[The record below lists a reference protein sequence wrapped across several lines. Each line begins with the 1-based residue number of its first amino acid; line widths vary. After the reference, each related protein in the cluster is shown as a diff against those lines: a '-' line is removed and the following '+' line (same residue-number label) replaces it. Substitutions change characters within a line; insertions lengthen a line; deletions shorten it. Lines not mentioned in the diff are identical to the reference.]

1 MKMDIKKIFGF
12 GSSDAKTFSGGVHP
26 NDSKDATNKKD
37 IINLDA
43 PDVLVFPLSQHIGA
57 PAAACVKPGDLVKAG
72 QLIGEASGFVSAN
85 VHSSV
90 SGKVI
95 AVEPRLCSAGT
106 MVNSV
111 IIENDRN
118 YEEAE
123 GLKGCDYK
131 KLSPK
136 ELVETIK
143 NAGIVGLGG
152 ATFPTHVKLS
162 LPKDKKIDYV
172 IINGAECEPYLTS
185 DHRAMLETPK
195 DIIGGLKIMLKIF
208 GLNTGYIAVES
219 NKPDAFE
226 VIKKY
231 AEEEKD
237 CDIKVVMLKTKYPQ
251 GSEKQ
256 LIHAVAKRRV
266 PKGKLPADVGVIVD
280 NIDTCAAIYRAVAF
294 GKPLTQR
301 IVTVSGGCVSNPS
314 NFRVK
319 LGTPV
324 SYLLEKAGGLAAEPK
339 KLVMGGPMMGNALTS
354 AEVPVVK
361 GTSGILALSE
371 EECPALSGT
380 EACLSCGKCVF
391 ACPMNL
397 VPNMLKLYSDTEN
410 FEMLEKYNYSECIEC
425 GCCSFVCPA
434 LQHPVQSIRAGKI
447 KIREY
452 NTKKQEEKGNE

>member
-1 MKMDIKKIFGF
+1 MDIKKLFGF
-12 GSSDAKTFSGGVHP
+12 GSSDIKTFPGGAHP
-26 NDSKDATNKKD
+26 NDAKEATNKKD
-37 IINLDA
+37 IINLEA

-57 PAAACVKPGDLVKAG
+57 PALPCVKPGDLVKVG

-106 MVNSV
+106 TVNSV

-123 GLKGCDYK
+123 NLKGADYK
-131 KLSPK
+131 NLSAK
-136 ELVETIK
+136 EIVEIIK

-162 LPKDKKIDYV
+162 PPKDKKIDYV

-185 DHRAMLETPK
+185 DHRVMLENPK
-195 DIIGGLKIMLKIF
+195 DIISGLKIMLKIF
-208 GLNTGYIAVES
+208 GLNTGYIAIES
-219 NKPDAFE
+219 NKPDAYE
-226 VIKKY
+226 VMKKH
-231 AEEEKD
+231 AEAEGE
-237 CDIKVVMLKTKYPQ
+237 CDIRVVMLKTKYPQ

-256 LIHAVAKRRV
+256 LIYAVTKRRV

-280 NIDTCAAIYRAVAF
+280 NIDTCAAVYRAVAL

-301 IVTVSGGCVSNPS
+301 IVTVSGGCILNPS

-319 LGTPV
+319 IGTPV

-339 KLVMGGPMMGNALTS
+339 KLVMGGPMMGNALAS
-354 AEVPVVK
+354 ADIPVVK

-371 EECPALSGT
+371 YECPVLSGT
-380 EACLSCGKCVF
+380 EACLSCGKCVN

-397 VPNMLKLYSDTEN
+397 VPNMLKLYSDAGD
-410 FEMLEKYNYSECIEC
+410 FDMLEKYNYSECIEC
-425 GCCSFVCPA
+425 GCCSYVCPA

-447 KIREY
+447 KIRKY
-452 NTKKQEEKGNE
+452 NEKKQEEKGNE